1 MRQTPR
7 NSATGTTRRP
17 PQSPVAAA
25 PVYEDFRPTIEW
37 QEDEESNTL
46 LLIYLPGF
54 QRENL
59 RVSTEGRKTL
69 KATGETLIAGNKWSR
84 FQEDYPLPEDCNVRG
99 IRAKF
104 EGGILT
110 IIIPKKGESA
120 KEYAPTE
127 ATKPATKPATEPS
140 QKPPENQPAQQSS
153 QKQPAAPQKTEQD
166 AGSNYIAGPNGIPSA
181 KKARVPTGI
190 TQETPAYEQRM
201 SKEKED
207 SKKSSKDK
215 PEESDYKKESI
226 EKIMEKWND
235 QKVTTADD
243 GADKR
248 PMPLIKKPDQKSE
261 EQSSNYPKGVQ
272 KMKDVQKSEQASDHQ
287 KTTDAQEIKKA
298 PDQVKD
304 IPQETKEKPKLEK
317 KDEGEIL
324 EPKERK
330 TTTPTAAASSSR
342 DYKQTVRK
350 FLDVKEE
357 RQLLVNVG
365 AAALVIVAFGAY
377 LAYTLS

>member
-1 MRQTPR
+1 
-7 NSATGTTRRP
+7 
-17 PQSPVAAA
+17 
-25 PVYEDFRPTIEW
+25 
-37 QEDEESNTL
+37 
-46 LLIYLPGF
+46 
-54 QRENL
+54 
-59 RVSTEGRKTL
+59 
-69 KATGETLIAGNKWSR
+69 
-84 FQEDYPLPEDCNVRG
+84 
-99 IRAKF
+99 
-104 EGGILT
+104 
-110 IIIPKKGESA
+110 
-120 KEYAPTE
+120 
-127 ATKPATKPATEPS
+127 
-140 QKPPENQPAQQSS
+140 
-153 QKQPAAPQKTEQD
+153 
-166 AGSNYIAGPNGIPSA
+166 
-181 KKARVPTGI
+181 
-190 TQETPAYEQRM
+190 
-201 SKEKED
+201 
-207 SKKSSKDK
+207 
-215 PEESDYKKESI
+215 
-226 EKIMEKWND
+226 MEKWND

-272 KMKDVQKSEQASDHQ
+272 KMKDVQKSEQASDYHQ